1 MRILVTG
8 AHGIVGKPLVARLR
22 QENEVLATDLLT
34 GYADGY
40 SRVDV
45 TDRGSIDEAL
55 EDFGPELVVHM
66 AGEVGRLN
74 GEKHPER
81 MIETNALGTMNVAR
95 SCVEHSTRLMNFS
108 TSEVYGDAFG
118 FHLPVIEQDSLNAFG
133 QSNIYS
139 LSKCFG
145 EAIVKHYV
153 ENYGLRAL
161 TIRPFML
168 YGEGEVPNKYRSALT
183 NFVWAALNGKPFDVH
198 RNTRR
203 AWCHVSDFAE
213 GIVILL
219 DNPMHGYQA
228 FNIGSEEYHSM
239 EEVARM
245 VVKEVGADEALIN
258 LTDPPA
264 KFGSPIKVSSIEKM
278 KALGYA
284 PTITLDEGIRRL
296 VKWQRDSLLKSSP

>member
-1 MRILVTG
+1 M
-8 AHGIVGKPLVARLR
+8 VARLR
-22 QENEVLATDLLT
+22 QQNEVLSTDLHT
-34 GYADGY
+34 GYNKGY
-40 SRVDV
+40 ARLDV

-55 EDFGPELVVHM
+55 EDFGPDLVIHM

-74 GEKHPER
+74 GERHPER
-81 MIETNALGTMNVAR
+81 MVETNALGTMNVAR
-95 SCVEHSTRLMNFS
+95 SCIEQKVRLMNFS
-108 TSEVYGDAFG
+108 TSEVYGDAFK
-118 FHLPVIEQDSLNAFG
+118 FHFPVVEQDSLNAFG

-139 LSKCFG
+139 LSKVFG

-153 ENYGLRAL
+153 ENYGLKAI

-183 NFVWAALNGKPFDVH
+183 NFVWAALNQKSFDVH

-213 GIVILL
+213 GIVLL
-219 DNPMHGYQA
+219 LNVWPQRYEA

-239 EEVARM
+239 EEAAWM
-245 VVKEVGADEALIN
+245 VCQAADAPVQLAN
-258 LTDPPA
+258 LVEPPL
-264 KFGSPIKVSSIEKM
+264 KFGTPIKVASIDKM

-284 PTITLDEGIRRL
+284 PKVSLEEGINRL
-296 VKWQRDSLLKSSP
+296 VKWQRETFLK